1 MQLSAVIPVYN
12 GGSYVSTTIE
22 SVLRQEGVDLEV
34 IVVDD
39 GSTDDTPSILRGFEG
54 RIRSVRQE
62 NRGLSA
68 ARNTGIGMAL
78 GRYVAFVDADD
89 TWEPDKSRKQVAVLE
104 ARPACGL
111 IWCDAYRIDAN
122 GRRLGLCLGDAAHR
136 VPTGRCLDQ
145 LLLRGNFIV
154 MPGVMVRRS
163 IFDQVGTFN
172 ESLPSVED
180 YDMWLRIAGVAEIG
194 IVPEPLASYREWA
207 GQMSHKRQ
215 RMLDCELE
223 VLAAALA
230 RHPDL
235 AETLRRGMRRR
246 YAALHDTVGYRNL
259 QDGALGQALAKFLLA
274 IRHDPPWAKPYLH
287 LVAVALASVR
297 LWRPPRS
304 NVSMPPGP

>member
-1 MQLSAVIPVYN
+1 MV
-12 GGSYVSTTIE
+12 
-22 SVLRQEGVDLEV
+22 
-34 IVVDD
+34 
-39 GSTDDTPSILRGFEG
+39 
-54 RIRSVRQE
+54 
-62 NRGLSA
+62 
-68 ARNTGIGMAL
+68 
-78 GRYVAFVDADD
+78 
-89 TWEPDKSRKQVAVLE
+89 
-104 ARPACGL
+104 
-111 IWCDAYRIDAN
+111 WCDAYRIDAN

-136 VPTGRCLDQ
+136 VPTGNCLEQ

-154 MPGVMVRRS
+154 MPGVMLRRS

-172 ESLPSVED
+172 ESLASVED
-180 YDMWLRIAGVAEIG
+180 YDMWLRIAGVAEID

-215 RMLDCELE
+215 QMLDCELE
-223 VLAAALA
+223 VLAAALD

-259 QDGALGQALAKFLLA
+259 QDGALGEALAKFLLA

-297 LWRPPRS
+297 LWRPPGGD
-304 NVSMPPGP
+304 VSMRPGP

>member
-12 GGSYVSTTIE
+12 GGAFVSTTIE
-22 SVLRQEGVDLEV
+22 SVLRQEGVELEV

-39 GSTDDTPSILRGFEG
+39 GSTDDTPKILRGFQG

-68 ARNTGIGMAL
+68 ARNTGIGMAR

-89 TWEPDKSRKQVAVLE
+89 TWEPDKSRKQIDLLE
-104 ARPACGL
+104 ARPPCAL
-111 IWCDAYRIDAN
+111 VWCDAYRIDAE
-122 GRRLGLCLGDAAHR
+122 GRRLGLCLGDAARR
-136 VPTGRCLDQ
+136 VPTGRCLEQ

-172 ESLPSVED
+172 ESLASVED
-180 YDMWLRIAGVAEIG
+180 YDMWLRIAGVAEMG
-194 IVPEPLASYREWA
+194 IVHEPLASYREWP
-207 GQMSHKRQ
+207 GQMSRKRQ

-246 YAALHDTVGYRNL
+246 YAALHDTAGYRSL
-259 QDGALGQALAKFLLA
+259 QDGELREALAKFALA
-274 IRHDPPWAKPYLH
+274 IRHDPAWAKPYLH
-287 LVAVALASVR
+287 LLAVGLAGVR
-297 LWRPPRS
+297 LWRPPKGK
-304 NVSMPPGP
+304 VSVHPKP